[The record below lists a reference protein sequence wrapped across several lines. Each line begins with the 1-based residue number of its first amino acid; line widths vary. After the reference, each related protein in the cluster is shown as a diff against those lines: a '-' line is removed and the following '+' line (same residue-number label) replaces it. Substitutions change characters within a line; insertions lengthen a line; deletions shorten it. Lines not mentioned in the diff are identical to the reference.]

1 MAVSFATLAA
11 VTVTVVLLSTAI
23 TYVTVLYLHLPF
35 AAVLAAMIV
44 VGLLNAVLRTA
55 IVSNVQEVRSAYVK
69 RPAFEIA
76 GVTPE
81 ETASLFVAYL
91 AIALIQLYILQSRFT
106 LRERAIIVMVT
117 GASNALFRNLL

>member
-1 MAVSFATLAA
+1 MSFATLAA
-11 VTVTVVLLSTAI
+11 VTALLVLLSTAI
-23 TYVTVLYLHLPF
+23 TYVAVLYLHLPF

-76 GVTPE
+76 GITPE
-81 ETASLFVAYL
+81 ETAFLFVAYL
-91 AIALIQLYILQSRFT
+91 AIALTQLYILQSRFT
-106 LRERAIIVMVT
+106 LRERAIVVTVT
-117 GASNALFRNLL
+117 GASNVLFRNLL

>member
-1 MAVSFATLAA
+1 MAVSYATLAA

-55 IVSNVQEVRSAYVK
+55 IISNLQEVRSAYVK
-69 RPAFEIA
+69 RPAFEIP

-91 AIALIQLYILQSRFT
+91 AIALIQLFILQSRFT

-117 GASNALFRNLL
+117 GASNAIFRNLL